1 MVHESCCGG
10 NCLTIGPLRISL
22 EILFVLDL
30 MQDFRAVVHGPN
42 MLTFSG
48 MYLANI
54 VYFVAMGEVFFGDRG
69 AGIVRIEN
77 RVRRQEQCVGNDST
91 TSGHYLG
98 LVWNPSNLNTP
109 YGIE

>member
-1 MVHESCCGG
+1 
-10 NCLTIGPLRISL
+10 
-22 EILFVLDL
+22 

-77 RVRRQEQCVGNDST
+77 RVRR
-91 TSGHYLG
+91 
-98 LVWNPSNLNTP
+98 
-109 YGIE
+109 